1 MNRLTFRTTI
11 AALVLPLIAPLAKAA
26 EPASPDPSATETPA
40 QRDARMQWWRDAR
53 FGMFIHWGLY
63 SIPAGEWN
71 GKRAKGYAEW
81 IMAKGRIPKEE
92 YAKLQGQFNPTKY
105 DPAAWVALAKGAGM
119 KYIVITSKH
128 HDGFCL
134 FDSKH
139 TDYDMGGTPYG
150 RDLLKP
156 LAEEC
161 HRQGIKIGW
170 YHSIMDWHHPLAG
183 GKTFP
188 DYVAHLKNQCRELL
202 TNYGDIGVMWFDGEW
217 IKDWTAPQGV
227 ELEKFLRGIQPNL
240 IVNNRVGKR
249 GRSPGDFGTPEQKIP
264 ATGLGDSDWETCM
277 TINGTWG
284 YSKFDN
290 GWKSAESLVRNLSD
304 IASKGGNLLLNVG
317 PTAEGE
323 IPPPSVERLQQMG
336 QWLKVNGEA
345 IYGTKAGPFT
355 KLPFDGR
362 CTLLR
367 QGFRLR
373 PSEQATAG
381 QVGGQAPQ
389 TSKLFLHLFARPA
402 DGRITLPLSN
412 TINRAYLLVDRD
424 TALAVADKTIT
435 LPDSLPDPIATVVV
449 VEIAGEPGVAR
460 ETAPNRGRKK

>member
-1 MNRLTFRTTI
+1 MKHLTCKILLVACMLGASVPRL
-11 AALVLPLIAPLAKAA
+11 AA
-26 EPASPDPSATETPA
+26 EPANPDPYANETPA
-40 QRDARMQWWRDAR
+40 QRDARMQWWREAR

-63 SIPAGEWN
+63 AIPAGEWN
-71 GKRAKGYAEW
+71 GQRAKGYAEW
-81 IMAKGRIPKEE
+81 IMSKARIPKEE
-92 YAKLQGQFNPTKY
+92 YGKLQAQFNPTRY
-105 DPAAWVALAKGAGM
+105 DPAAWVALAKSAGM

-134 FDSKH
+134 FESEH
-139 TDYDMGGTPYG
+139 TDYDMSGTAYR

-156 LAEEC
+156 LADEC
-161 HRQGIKIGW
+161 HRQGIKICW

-183 GKTFP
+183 GKNFP
-188 DYVAHLKNQCRELL
+188 DYVKHMKSQCRELL

-249 GRSPGDFGTPEQKIP
+249 GRSPGDFGTPEQRIP

-277 TINGTWG
+277 TINGSWG

-290 GWKSAESLVRNLSD
+290 GWKSVESLIRNLID
-304 IASKGGNLLLNVG
+304 IASKGGNFLLNVG

-323 IPPPSVERLQQMG
+323 IPQPSVERLQEMG
-336 QWLKVNGEA
+336 KWLKVNGEA
-345 IYGTKAGPFT
+345 IYGTKASPFA

-367 QGFRLR
+367 QGF
-373 PSEQATAG
+373 
-381 QVGGQAPQ
+381 GGQALLRPGAGGQAAQ
-389 TSKLFLHLFARPA
+389 TAKLFLHVFRRPA
-402 DGRITLPLSN
+402 DGKITLPMSN
-412 TINRAYLLVDRD
+412 TITKAYLLATPDTSLKVD
-424 TALAVADKTIT
+424 DKTIV
-435 LPDSLPDPIATVVV
+435 LPDSLPDPIATVVA
-449 VEIAGEPGVAR
+449 VEIAGALEVVKESTPATGA
-460 ETAPNRGRKK
+460 K